1 MKRIHISLF
10 PVMLLA
16 ILFSCNKS
24 SLSYTQNGNWVSRA
38 TFPGIAMGEGAS
50 FTINNLAY
58 IGTGINP
65 LTTNQKLTAMY
76 KYTAAPILNEVYGYD
91 SAYGSWAQ
99 IAPFPGPARSNAVG
113 FTIGNTGYLGS
124 GLASDGETPLA
135 DFYSYNPGANTWTEI
150 DSISNGDSTYPRFDA
165 VAFGFDT
172 TAYVLTGTDGYYYF
186 VDVWRYSPTT
196 NTWIRQHAFPGSQRS
211 GAVSFI
217 HQGLGYI
224 ATGYT
229 PGSKWATG
237 TSCYDFWVF
246 TPLSDTSTISWRRLR
261 DIWNTSP
268 QTYDDGYTNIV
279 RRNGTSFLILG
290 QPDGDKA
297 YISTG
302 SYNGADLT
310 ATWEYDFTT
319 DLWTEKAPYKGT
331 ARTGAVGLTLVG
343 NVPSTAGTST
353 TRGFIATGLSQ
364 GESSGL
370 ADCYEFFPNQTYN
383 KYD

>member
-1 MKRIHISLF
+1 MRQIYISLF

-38 TFPGIAMGEGAS
+38 NFPGIAMGEDAS
-50 FTINNLAY
+50 FTINNIAY
-58 IGTGINP
+58 LGTGINP
-65 LTTNQKLTAMY
+65 LTPNQKLNAMY
-76 KYTAAPILNEVYGYD
+76 KYTAAPIPNEVYGYD

-99 IAPFPGPARSNAVG
+99 IAPFPGPARSDAVG

-135 DFYSYNPGANTWTEI
+135 DFYSYNPGANTWTAI
-150 DSISNGDSTYPRFDA
+150 ASISNADSTYPRFDA
-165 VAFGFDT
+165 VAFSFDT
-172 TAYVLTGTDGYYYF
+172 TAYVLTGTDDYYYF

-211 GAVSFI
+211 GAVNFV

-268 QTYDDGYTNIV
+268 ETYDDGYTNIV
-279 RRNGTSFLILG
+279 RRNGASFLILG

-302 SYNGADLT
+302 SFNGSDLT
-310 ATWEYDFTT
+310 ATWEYDFAT
-319 DLWTEKAPYKGT
+319 DLWTQKAPFKGT
-331 ARTGAVGLTLVG
+331 ARTGAVGLTLGG
-343 NVPSTAGTST
+343 NVPSSAGTAT

-364 GESSGL
+364 GSSSGL
-370 ADCYEFFPNQTYN
+370 TDCYEFFPNQTYN

>member
-1 MKRIHISLF
+1 
-10 PVMLLA
+10 MLLA
-16 ILFSCNKS
+16 ILFSCNKNN
-24 SLSYTQNGNWVSRA
+24 LSYTQNGNWVSRA

-50 FTINNLAY
+50 FTINNIAY

-65 LTTNQKLTAMY
+65 LTQNQKLNAMY
-76 KYTAAPILNEVYGYD
+76 KYTAAPIPNEVYGYD

-99 IAPFPGPARSNAVG
+99 IAPFPGPARSDAVG

-135 DFYSYNPGANTWTEI
+135 DFYSYNPGANTWTQI
-150 DSISNGDSTYPRFDA
+150 DSISDADSTYPRFDA

-172 TAYVLTGTDGYYYF
+172 TAYVLTGTDDYNYF

-211 GAVSFI
+211 AAISFV

-224 ATGYT
+224 ATGFT
-229 PGSKWATG
+229 PGSKWAEG
-237 TSCYDFWVF
+237 SYCYDFWVF
-246 TPLSDTSTISWRRLR
+246 TPMSDTSTISWQRLR

-268 QTYDDGYTNIV
+268 QTYDDGYSSIV

-302 SYNGADLT
+302 SYNGSDLT
-310 ATWEYDFTT
+310 ATWEYDFAT
-319 DLWTEKAPYKGT
+319 DLWTEKAPYKGE
-331 ARTGAVGLTLVG
+331 ARTGALGLTLVG
-343 NVPSTAGTST
+343 NVPSASGTAA

-364 GESSGL
+364 GGSLGL
-370 ADCYEFFPNQTYN
+370 TDCYEFFPNQTYN

>member
-1 MKRIHISLF
+1 MRQIYISLF

-16 ILFSCNKS
+16 ILFSCHKS
-24 SLSYTQNGNWVSRA
+24 SLTYTQNGNWVSRA
-38 TFPGIAMGEGAS
+38 SFPGIAMGEGAS
-50 FTINNLAY
+50 FTINNIAY

-65 LTTNQKLTAMY
+65 LTTYYKLNTMY
-76 KYTAAPILNEVYGYD
+76 KYTAAPIANTPYGYD

-99 IAPFPGPARSNAVG
+99 IASFPGPARSDAVG

-150 DSISNGDSTYPRFDA
+150 DSISDADSTYPRFDA

-172 TAYVLTGTDGYYYF
+172 TAYVLTGTNDYYYY

-196 NTWIRQHAFPGSQRS
+196 NTWIRQQAFPGSQRS
-211 GAVSFI
+211 GAVSFV
-217 HQGLGYI
+217 HNGLGYI

-246 TPLSDTSTISWRRLR
+246 KPMSDTSTISWSRLR
-261 DIWNTSP
+261 DLWNTSP
-268 QTYDDGYTNIV
+268 QTYDDGYSNIV
-279 RRNGTSFLILG
+279 RRNGASFLILG

-302 SYNGADLT
+302 SYNGSDLT

-343 NVPSTAGTST
+343 NVPSTAGAST

-364 GESSGL
+364 GGAAGL
-370 ADCYEFFPNQTYN
+370 QDCEELFPNQTYN
-383 KYD
+383 PYD